1 MNRSEQIN
9 EISAALA
16 KAQAKIEGAVKGH
29 INPAFRS
36 KYADLGAVWDAIR
49 EPLTSNGLAVVQQL
63 TTDEAGISCTTLLT
77 HASGQWIEFAPLTV
91 PLAKRDGHGVGSAA
105 TYCRRYSLQAVAGIA
120 PIDDDGNAAVGHGEP
135 ASTLTAEQKKK
146 IRKVADACIAAQAKG
161 DGWKC
166 FEEASAITDVDE
178 KMELWEMLRG
188 HSKVR
193 SMIKEYAEI
202 EKNGEKAAA

>member
-1 MNRSEQIN
+1 MNRSESIN
-9 EISAALA
+9 EIAAALA

-49 EPLTSNGLAVVQQL
+49 EPLTANGLAVMQQL

-105 TYCRRYSLQAVAGIA
+105 TYCRRYSLQAAVGIA
-120 PIDDDGNAAVGHGEP
+120 PIDDDGNAAVASAP
-135 ASTLTAEQKKK
+135 AIDKAQQARV
-146 IRKVADACIAAQAKG
+146 RKVADACIAAHAAG

-166 FEEASAITDVDE
+166 YEEASAITDTEE
-178 KMELWEMLRG
+178 KLALWEALHA

-193 SMIKEYAEI
+193 STIKEFAEI
-202 EKNGEKAAA
+202 EKNGKAHA